1 MSWAATSW
9 ASKVKTGSPAIKL
22 VLLTLANFAD
32 DWGYCFP
39 SQKTLAE
46 ITECGERSIR
56 RYLDQLESMGIIKR
70 VRRHR
75 GDGARTSDGV
85 YLCMGN
91 LPAKLTTGQIDHR
104 PNDAKPSGQALAA
117 QEPSDEYPDSK
128 QVIHGPSGDGPRE
141 LELTPP
147 SGSPAKKKRT
157 AIDYTKEFEEAW
169 SAYPK
174 REGSNNKR
182 KAFSAWNAR
191 LREGVA
197 PEEMLAGVKRYA
209 VYCDAKDATGTQWV
223 MQAQRFFGKDKE
235 FENDWSVAQ
244 QPSGKPSSATQRRA
258 SPHGG
263 YDKIDYSRGIDQD
276 GRF

>member
-32 DWGYCFP
+32 DEGYCFP

-56 RYLDQLESMGIIKR
+56 RYLDKLESMGIIRR

-75 GDGARTSDGV
+75 EDGSRTSDGV

-91 LPAKLTTGQIDHR
+91 LPAKLATGQIGHR
-104 PNDAKPSGQALAA
+104 PNDAEPSGQALAA
-117 QEPSDEYPDSK
+117 HESSDEYPDSK
-128 QVIHGPSGDGPRE
+128 LIHGTSGDGPSE

-147 SGSPAKKKRT
+147 SSSPAKNKRK
-157 AIDYTKEFEEAW
+157 AIDYTQEFEEAW

-209 VYCDAKDATGTQWV
+209 AYCDAKDATGTQWV
-223 MQAQRFFGKDKE
+223 MQAQRFFGKDRE

-244 QPSGKPSSATQRRA
+244 QPSGATQRRA

-263 YDKIDYSRGIDQD
+263 YDKIDYSRGIDPD

>member
-32 DWGYCFP
+32 DEGYCFP

-56 RYLDQLESMGIIKR
+56 RYLDKLESMGIIRR

-75 GDGARTSDGV
+75 EDGSRTSDGV

-91 LPAKLTTGQIDHR
+91 LPAKLATGQIGHR
-104 PNDAKPSGQALAA
+104 PNDAEPSGQALAA
-117 QEPSDEYPDSK
+117 QESSDEYPERSNNRKARVAKPTFSPSTGKIENIPDEVIAKWAEAYPAIDVKQEIARAEAWLLANQKNRKSDYLRFLTNWLSRAQDRAPRVDDSK
-128 QVIHGPSGDGPRE
+128 
-141 LELTPP
+141 
-147 SGSPAKKKRT
+147 
-157 AIDYTKEFEEAW
+157 
-169 SAYPK
+169 
-174 REGSNNKR
+174 
-182 KAFSAWNAR
+182 
-191 LREGVA
+191 
-197 PEEMLAGVKRYA
+197 
-209 VYCDAKDATGTQWV
+209 
-223 MQAQRFFGKDKE
+223 
-235 FENDWSVAQ
+235 
-244 QPSGKPSSATQRRA
+244 RRA